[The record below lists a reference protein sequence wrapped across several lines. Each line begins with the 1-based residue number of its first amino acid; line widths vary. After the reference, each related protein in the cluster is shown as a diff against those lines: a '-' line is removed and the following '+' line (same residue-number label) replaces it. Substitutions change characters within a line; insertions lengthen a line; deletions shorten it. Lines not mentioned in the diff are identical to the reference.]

1 MLGRALWGLGGW
13 FFVTSGLLLMW
24 LTFLGGVR
32 NSNPANIIYFLE
44 ADTSAIPGAPASSRW
59 TFWNLCAVTPDGK
72 SDCGENYP
80 DFPFDPPSHR
90 NFNTTVNVPPRFI
103 DTNHYFLMSRFM
115 FPFMIIA
122 LFFAVLAFFSGFASM
137 CISIGGW
144 VSALLTFLGL
154 GFQTLVTTIM
164 TALYVQGRSAFS
176 ANGQTAKLGVKAF
189 AFMWTATALLFLSMV
204 CYVIGAVVSK
214 DDNGYSGREQR
225 RRGFFSSNR
234 SSSMRSNKETN
245 V

>member
-1 MLGRALWGLGGW
+1 MLIK
-13 FFVTSGLLLMW
+13 M
-24 LTFLGGVR
+24 
-32 NSNPANIIYFLE
+32 
-44 ADTSAIPGAPASSRW
+44 
-59 TFWNLCAVTPDGK
+59 
-72 SDCGENYP
+72 
-80 DFPFDPPSHR
+80 
-90 NFNTTVNVPPRFI
+90 
-103 DTNHYFLMSRFM
+103 
-115 FPFMIIA
+115 
-122 LFFAVLAFFSGFASM
+122 
-137 CISIGGW
+137 
-144 VSALLTFLGL
+144 VS
-154 GFQTLVTTIM
+154 
-164 TALYVQGRSAFS
+164 ALYVQGRSAFS